1 MSDSAAATHA
11 SGFAP
16 VNEAQW
22 RALVEK
28 ALKGADF
35 ERKLVHRTADGI
47 AVKPLYA
54 RGDALSEAPAP
65 GTAPFT
71 RGTRSSVQGLGWD
84 ITTAIEAGDA
94 ATANRSILAELE
106 GGANGVMVI
115 VAGPGQPGV
124 GVTSASDWSTMLT
137 GVYLDLATLHV
148 DAGLGSNVACRALL
162 GALPALNGTPGRR
175 KLCLGLDP
183 IGHLAR
189 HGTTIVPI
197 EAALEAA
204 VGLACE
210 FRAAEPGV
218 RTMTVSGVPYHEAG
232 ASEAQELA
240 AMAATLVA
248 YLRVFEGRGIAPA
261 DAFRQMAVH
270 LAADTDIFSTA
281 SKLRAARMLAA
292 RIGEASGA
300 SEAAGAATIMAL
312 TSRRMMAQRDPWTNM
327 LRTTVATAAAAFGGA
342 DAILTRPFTDALGE
356 PDAFAR
362 RIARNTQIVAQE
374 ESGLGR
380 VIDPAGGSWYVEQ
393 LTDKLAR
400 EAWRQFQEIEAT
412 GGIVAALRAGLI
424 QKKIGEV
431 AAERAKAIATGRVE
445 LTGVSA
451 FPLLGPDGVS
461 VDPRAEAAPLAA
473 TLEVTPLAPIR
484 LAAPFEILRDLADE
498 ATARTGRPPTVFLA
512 TLGPPAAYTARAT
525 WITNLLASGGIAVA
539 LGARPSKVPG
549 PDPADG
555 GIESPAAAAE
565 AFAASGAKVAVI
577 ASSDAEY
584 AAIAEPVALALKAAG
599 ATHVVMAGRPGEAEA
614 SYRASGV
621 DRFIYA
627 GQDAVAT
634 LRELQQQ
641 IGASLPV

>member
-11 SGFAP
+11 SVFAP
-16 VNEAQW
+16 ANEAQW
-22 RALVEK
+22 RALVDK

-54 RGDALSEAPAP
+54 RGDAMPEASAP

-71 RGTRSSVQGLGWD
+71 RGTNSAVQGLGWD

-94 ATANRSILAELE
+94 AAANRGILADLE
-106 GGANGVMVI
+106 GGANGVMAV
-115 VAGPGQPGV
+115 VAAPGQSGV
-124 GVTSASDWSTMLT
+124 GITSAADWATLLT
-137 GVYLDLATLHV
+137 GVYLDLATIHV
-148 DAGLGSNVACRALL
+148 DAGLGAVAAGRALL

-189 HGTTIVPI
+189 HGTTIVPLD
-197 EAALEAA
+197 AALEPA

-210 FRAAEPGV
+210 FRAAEPGA
-218 RTMTVSGVPYHEAG
+218 RTMTASGLPYHEAG

-261 DAFRQMAVH
+261 DAFRQMSVH

-281 SKLRAARMLAA
+281 SKLRAARTLIA
-292 RIGEASGA
+292 RIGEVSGA
-300 SEAAGAATIMAL
+300 REAAGAVRIMAL
-312 TSRRMMAQRDPWTNM
+312 TSRRMMARRDPWTNM

-400 EAWRQFQEIEAT
+400 EAWRQFQEIEAN
-412 GGIVAALRAGLI
+412 GGIVAALRTGLI

-431 AAERAKAIATGRVE
+431 AAERAKAIATGKLE

-451 FPLLGPDGVS
+451 FPLLGPDGIS
-461 VDPRAEAAPLAA
+461 AAPRAEAAP
-473 TLEVTPLAPIR
+473 VTAMPEIEPLAPIR
-484 LAAPFEILRDLADE
+484 LAAPFENLRDCADE
-498 ATARTGRPPTVFLA
+498 AAARTGRPPTVFLA
-512 TLGPPAAYTARAT
+512 TLGSPAAYSARAT

-539 LGARPSKVPG
+539 LGVRTSKGPG
-549 PDPADG
+549 SDTADG
-555 GIESPAAAAE
+555 GIDSPAAAAE
-565 AFAASGAKVAVI
+565 AFAASGVKVAVI

-584 AAIAEPVALALKAAG
+584 AALAEPVVLALRAAG

-641 IGASLPV
+641 MGGSSSI